1 MDRPQYVSVGYIR
14 RAHGIAGYVHV
25 ESLTDNPTRFE
36 TLTEVL
42 VEIGDER
49 TLYHL
54 ERCSAASK
62 GWLVKF
68 KGVDDRSDAEKLKS
82 GYLLVEAEKLPE
94 LEEGRYYLFDLI
106 GMNVYTTS
114 GELLGEITDV
124 LQYPANDIY
133 IVEGENGKLLLPAI
147 RDVVKNIDVQSKRME
162 VELLSGLEFE

>member
-1 MDRPQYVSVGYIR
+1 MNRPQYVSVGYIH
-14 RAHGIAGYVHV
+14 RAHGIEGCVLV

-42 VEIGDER
+42 VEIDGER

-54 ERCSAASK
+54 ERCSAASR

-68 KGVDDRSDAEKLKS
+68 KGVDDRSEAEKLKS
-82 GYLLVEAEKLPE
+82 GYLLIEAAKLPE
-94 LEEGRYYLFDLI
+94 LEEGSYYLFDLI

-114 GELLGEITDV
+114 GELLGDITDV
-124 LQYPANDIY
+124 QQYPANDVYVI
-133 IVEGENGKLLLPAI
+133 EGESGKLLLPAI
-147 RDVVKNIDVQSKRME
+147 RDVVKNIDVKNKRME

>member
-1 MDRPQYVSVGYIR
+1 MNRPQYVSVGYIR
-14 RAHGIAGYVHV
+14 RAHGVEGRVLV

-36 TLTEVL
+36 NLTEAL
-42 VEIGDER
+42 VEIDGER

-62 GWLVKF
+62 GWLIKF
-68 KGVDDRSDAEKLKS
+68 KGVDDRSDAERLKS
-82 GYLLVEAEKLPE
+82 GYLLVEAARIPE
-94 LEEGRYYLFDLI
+94 LEEGSYYLFDLI

-124 LQYPANDIY
+124 RQYPANDVY

-147 RDVVKNIDVQSKRME
+147 RDVVKNIDVQNKRME

>member
-1 MDRPQYVSVGYIR
+1 MNRPQYVSVGYIH
-14 RAHGIAGYVHV
+14 RAHGIEGCVLV

-42 VEIGDER
+42 VEIDGER

-54 ERCSAASK
+54 ERCSAASR

-68 KGVDDRSDAEKLKS
+68 KGVDDRSEAEKLKS
-82 GYLLVEAEKLPE
+82 GYLLIDAAKLPE
-94 LEEGRYYLFDLI
+94 LEEGSYYLFDLI

-124 LQYPANDIY
+124 QQYPANDVYVI
-133 IVEGENGKLLLPAI
+133 EGESGKLLLPAI
-147 RDVVKNIDVQSKRME
+147 RDVVKNIDVKNKRME